1 VGFRP
6 LAVKE
11 MLTRAK
17 SLGEIARMGVHHKPG
32 ARQREIAEIV
42 AAGGAASV
50 EALSRRFAV
59 SAETI
64 RRDLSQLAAQGA
76 VQKVHGGAR
85 PLPVQAEGSFAER
98 MRENAAAKRII
109 ADKLAALIEPGETI
123 FLDTGS
129 TTLAAAHALVR
140 VPRLTVIT
148 NALRIAEVL
157 GAGGARV
164 FLLGGSYAPGNGQT
178 VGPAAIAQI
187 DRFQADRAVITVAG
201 LDAAAGATDADFDE
215 AHLARAMIDRAAST
229 VVLAHQAKFG
239 RRAAFR
245 VCGLDEIGLVVCD
258 EPPGGPLARALRG
271 AGVRVD

>member
-1 VGFRP
+1 
-6 LAVKE
+6 
-11 MLTRAK
+11 
-17 SLGEIARMGVHHKPG
+17 MGAHHKPEE
-32 ARQREIAEIV
+32 RQREIAEIV

-50 EALSRRFAV
+50 EGLSQRFAV

-64 RRDLSQLAAQGA
+64 RRDLARLAERGA

-98 MRENAAAKRII
+98 MREHAAAKRAI
-109 ADKLAALIEPGETI
+109 ADKLSSLIEPGETI
-123 FLDTGS
+123 FLDTGT
-129 TTLAAAHALVR
+129 TTLAAAHALAR

-164 FLLGGSYAPGNGQT
+164 FLLGGSYAPGNVQT

-215 AHLARAMIDRAAST
+215 AHLARAMIDRAGST
-229 VVLAHQAKFG
+229 VVLAHRAKFA

-258 EPPGGPLARALRG
+258 EPPEGPLGRALRG
-271 AGVRVD
+271 SGVRVH